1 MEVTAPASAAS
12 LPATPYRMLSE
23 YLGDE
28 SLLALPPCILPHL
41 AWEGRVTL
49 LSAAEKGGKSTLVG
63 QGVAAMV
70 GEDHGFLDGDAALG
84 SVLWLAMDEPVPDLV
99 RRLKRFGAK
108 DGVGIYTG
116 RPTPEELDGT
126 ILDLRPRLL
135 VIDTLTRMA
144 LGSVTEG
151 GSRMQWAPLMADI
164 SAIARTHNLAILV
177 LHHFT
182 RSGERYS
189 ESAEI
194 GASVDQ
200 IVDMK
205 MVEGNGN
212 ARILASRGRVTF
224 EKLTI
229 TYTPDDGYTMDTGRP
244 VAMTTL
250 VLRLVT
256 EEPGL
261 STRQIRDRM
270 KGRAVTV
277 DNALEQLA
285 ENKMISPVSKGR
297 STCWLPATH
306 GPKLV

>member
-1 MEVTAPASAAS
+1 MAAPVSMGGGYK
-12 LPATPYRMLSE
+12 LLSE
-23 YLGDE
+23 YLADPT
-28 SLLALPPCILPHL
+28 LLELPPCVLPHL

-70 GEDHGFLDGDAALG
+70 SDQRAFLDGEAIAG
-84 SVLWLAMDEPVPDLV
+84 SVLWMAMDEPVPDLV
-99 RRLKRFGAK
+99 RRLARYGAK
-108 DGVGIYTG
+108 DSVGIYPL
-116 RPTPEELDGT
+116 RPTPEQLDAD
-126 ILDLRPRLL
+126 ILDMRPRLL

-164 SAIARTHNLAILV
+164 SSIARTHNLAIIV

-205 MVEGNGN
+205 RVEGSES
-212 ARILASRGRVTF
+212 ARLLESRGRVTF
-224 EKLTI
+224 EKVTI
-229 TYTPDDGYTMDTGRP
+229 GYNPDDGYGMNLISKP
-244 VAMTTL
+244 LAMTTI
-250 VLRLVT
+250 VLRLVM
-256 EEPGL
+256 EHPGM
-261 STRQIRDRM
+261 SGNKIRQTIG
-270 KGRAVTV
+270 GRGVTV
-277 DNALEQLA
+277 DNAIATLLEQGAIQA
-285 ENKMISPVSKGR
+285 EKKG
-297 STCWLPATH
+297 SGKCYFPATPRLH
-306 GPKLV
+306 VD

>member
-1 MEVTAPASAAS
+1 METVKASA
-12 LPATPYRMLSE
+12 PPMATPYRMLSE
-23 YLGDE
+23 YLADD
-28 SLLALPPCILPHL
+28 SLLALPPCVLPHL

-70 GEDHGFLDGDAALG
+70 GPDHGFLDGDAALG

-99 RRLKRFGAK
+99 RRLKRHGAR
-108 DGVGIYTG
+108 DGVGIFTG
-116 RPTPEELDGT
+116 RPTPEELDNAIT
-126 ILDLRPRLL
+126 DLRPRLL

-164 SAIARTHNLAILV
+164 SAIARTQNLAILV

-182 RSGERYS
+182 RNGERYS

-205 MVEGNGN
+205 TVEGNGN
-212 ARILASRGRVTF
+212 ARLLASRGRVTF

-229 TYTPDDGYTMDTGRP
+229 SYNPDDGYGMDTGRP
-244 VAMTTL
+244 IAMSTL
-250 VLRLVT
+250 VLQLVN

-261 STRQIRDRM
+261 STRQIRERM

-277 DNALEQLA
+277 DNALAQLTETGA
-285 ENKMISPVSKGR
+285 IRQVTKGR
-297 STCWLPATH
+297 STCWYPATH